1 MKKIFSFTW
10 KAVVLFL
17 TFFIM
22 PAAIASIIALDFN
35 IYMSCVLNPAYAAIM
50 TLVSIFATCACIDHL
65 LEIS

>member
-22 PAAIASIIALDFN
+22 PAVIASIATLDFTV
-35 IYMSCVLNPAYAAIM
+35 YMSCVLNPAYAAIM

>member
-22 PAAIASIIALDFN
+22 PAAIASIIALD
-35 IYMSCVLNPAYAAIM
+35 ITVYMSCVLNPAYAAIM

-65 LEIS
+65 IEIS